1 MPEMYFAIEAT
12 ISSLVFL
19 KNLVLGND
27 LTQCG
32 IVRLSTG
39 RPVLVYKPILCK
51 RRMRPQLG
59 AAYQPS
65 EATNS
70 KFIRSTP
77 LFSPISFSLVDLT
90 FIKSKYI
97 HRTSFHTSQK
107 VKSAYLKD
115 ESGRFATI
123 KQKIYPPYPFPHDTE
138 SKSGKFEKWKC
149 KQKICNWPLEATYSN
164 FILPEPFHKRRRR
177 KRLANV
183 KSDSARSRLE
193 QSPQRLKTVDLNRKR
208 KWHIWK
214 VGAEDLQ
221 KALCNN
227 LHSRV
232 VWTKQQI
239 CKSVQTI
246 CTLGRWVTVD
256 QSVSLV
262 ERCHDLI
269 AKQTVLPPSQPP
281 SSFSSPP

>member
-1 MPEMYFAIEAT
+1 MPQIYLAIEAT
-12 ISSLVFL
+12 ISSLVFW

-77 LFSPISFSLVDLT
+77 LSTPISLSLVDFT
-90 FIKSKYI
+90 FTKSKYM
-97 HRTSFHTSQK
+97 HRTPFHISQK

-177 KRLANV
+177 RKRLANV

-193 QSPQRLKTVDLNRKR
+193 QSPQRPKTVDLNRKW

-214 VGAEDLQ
+214 VRAEDLQ

-232 VWTKQQI
+232 VWTKLQKI
-239 CKSVQTI
+239 AEYEC
-246 CTLGRWVTVD
+246 VTHKWK
-256 QSVSLV
+256 
-262 ERCHDLI
+262 R
-269 AKQTVLPPSQPP
+269 
-281 SSFSSPP
+281 